1 MKKIIAALFFLIL
14 IGIIAWLLF
23 RKDNTEKAPLDEVPY
38 GSVFP
43 EPGNI
48 TSNGG
53 GQTTPLGSVESL
65 PVVRTRDGG
74 AVTVRNFT
82 KDEFVYPVGTSGYSL
97 TDTLSGVE
105 PAYDIFYSSTDG
117 GILVALQQKPLRDAR
132 FRAEEELM
140 RYLGVDRDELCDL
153 AISIGVTIDID
164 QDLAGRELG
173 VSNCNGSVPL

>member
-53 GQTTPLGSVESL
+53 GQATPLGSVESL
-65 PVVRTRDGG
+65 PVVRTKDGR
-74 AVTVRNFT
+74 AVTVRDFR
-82 KDEFVYPVGTSGYSL
+82 KDEFVSPVGESGYSL
-97 TDTLSGVE
+97 ADTLSGSE

-117 GILVALQQKPLRDAR
+117 GILVALLQKPLKDTRLR
-132 FRAEEELM
+132 VEEELM
-140 RYLGVDRDELCDL
+140 RYLGVNRSELCDL
-153 AISIGVTIDID
+153 DISIGVTIDVD

-173 VSNCNGSVPL
+173 VSNCAGSISL